1 MNCPVKIR
9 VVLLAVLTVEWVSAS
24 KPVSFDMLEG
34 FS

>member
-9 VVLLAVLTVEWVSAS
+9 VLLAILTVEWVSAS
-24 KPVSFDMLEG
+24 KPVFFDMLEG